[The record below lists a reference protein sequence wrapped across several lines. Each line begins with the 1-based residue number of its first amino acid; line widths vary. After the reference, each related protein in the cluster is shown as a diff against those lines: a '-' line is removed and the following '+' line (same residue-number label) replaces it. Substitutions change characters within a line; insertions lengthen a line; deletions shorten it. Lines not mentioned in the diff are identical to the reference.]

1 MAVALVTQPPSFSL
15 TEQGTEVSATS
26 QALERTESAGAGQRP
41 QSHATAKRT
50 HVSICVCTFRRPEM
64 LADLLSGLIRQK
76 TDGQFTL
83 SIVVVD
89 NDQAE
94 SARPTVERFQ
104 REQITRIEYFVE
116 REQSIAL
123 ARNRTVA
130 NAKGE
135 LLAFIDDDEV
145 PNDDWL
151 LTLYKALEK
160 YQVDGVLG
168 PVPPRFAVPP
178 PNWVIKAGVFERPNS
193 QKYATGKPLEATQ
206 TGTGNAL
213 IRRSVFEAVEI
224 PFRPQF
230 GSGGEDIDFFRR
242 AIAKGKIFIW
252 CDEAVAYETVPQERT
267 RVKVQMKR
275 ALLRGK
281 VSLGGPAGSPS
292 GILKSVVAS
301 SLYTI
306 SLPFLLLGGRHLF
319 LKYLIKDCDHLGKLL
334 GLFRVSLIREKYVSK

>member
-1 MAVALVTQPPSFSL
+1 M
-15 TEQGTEVSATS
+15 S
-26 QALERTESAGAGQRP
+26 QTLERTDLAGAGQRP
-41 QSHATAKRT
+41 QPHITQKRT
-50 HVSICVCTFRRPEM
+50 HISVCVCTFKRPEM
-64 LADLLSGLIRQK
+64 LAELLSGLMRQK
-76 TDGQFTL
+76 TDGQFTT

-89 NDQAE
+89 NDRSE
-94 SARPTVERFQ
+94 SARPIVERFQ
-104 REQITRIEYFVE
+104 REQIIPVEYFVE

-160 YQVDGVLG
+160 YHVDGVLG

-178 PNWVIKAGVFERPNS
+178 ADWIIKAGVFERPNS
-193 QKYATGKPLEATQ
+193 QKYVTGKPLEATQ

-213 IRRSVFEAVEI
+213 IRRSAFEAVET

-242 AIAKGKIFIW
+242 AIAKGKIFVW

-292 GILKSVVAS
+292 GILKSIVAC

-306 SLPFLLLGGRHLF
+306 SLPILVLAGRHLF

-334 GLFRVSLIREKYVSK
+334 ALFRISLIREKYVSK